1 MKRLVIAFI
10 LVLLIAAPSF
20 AQQNTVRIQEI
31 IRADY
36 GSANHWVRVT
46 DRVRSFVQNNSLNFR
61 VNNNTLGEDPSP
73 GRAKVLRLQVR
84 NASGGIQWLTFRENA
99 PVRLQ
104 MSGEYGSLR
113 SRLEITRAEYGSGD
127 RNFDVTARLNSQVQN
142 GRLDMQVNNNT
153 MGGDPARGIAKRL
166 RVEYTYDGRPQ
177 QMVINEN
184 SQLYLPS
191 NNDYSNNNYNNNY
204 SNNNYNNNA
213 PPQNTNWDST
223 IIPSGT
229 QISIQTNER
238 IDSNTAAA
246 GQRFSAVIAGDVVD
260 STGVVRIPNGSDATL
275 VIRSASGGNS
285 NSGSDLVLDVDQIT
299 VFGRRYAVSTVDLG
313 GQGRQGLGAN
323 KRTAEMVG
331 GGAAVGTLLGA
342 LFGGGKGA
350 AIGAGVGAAAGAG
363 TQVMT
368 RGKAV
373 IVPAETVL
381 TFQLDRDLSLRVV
394 R

>member
-61 VNNNTLGEDPSP
+61 VNNNTFGEDPSP

-84 NASGGIQWLTFRENA
+84 NTNGRIQWLTFRENS
-99 PVRLQ
+99 PVRLR

-113 SRLEITRAEYGSGD
+113 SRLEITRAEYGAGD
-127 RNFDVTARLNSQVQN
+127 RNFDVTARLNSRVQN

-191 NNDYSNNNYNNNY
+191 NNNYSNNNYNNNY
-204 SNNNYNNNA
+204 NNNA
-213 PPQNTNWDST
+213 TSQNTTWDSA

-275 VIRSASGGNS
+275 VIRSASGGND

-363 TQVMT
+363 TQVLT